1 MTTRRIDATEH
12 LGPVLDK
19 LKETGRNKT
28 PASAVHRPKGVPGIQ
43 TVPDAEEFEALLGR
57 TQEDSITEKD
67 ATLQGCITELIIPH
81 IQNPKILNIGYRV
94 QLLEELRDEILPRIT
109 TNDELKELAERVIDE
124 EISRHRFVLA
134 QRAESGLA
142 A

>member
-1 MTTRRIDATEH
+1 MATRRIDASEQ

-19 LKETGRNKT
+19 LKETGRKAHT
-28 PASAVHRPKGVPGIQ
+28 DSIYRPKGTPGAQGIPE
-43 TVPDAEEFEALLGR
+43 TEEFEALLGKAA
-57 TQEDSITEKD
+57 EDSGLKKD
-67 ATLQGCITELIIPH
+67 TTLQACITDLIIPH

-94 QLLEELRDEILPRIT
+94 QLLEELRDEILPTIT
-109 TNDELKELAERVIDE
+109 TNDELRELAERVIDE
-124 EISRHRFVLA
+124 EISRHRYVLS